1 MTTLQSELKHKQPE
15 HDAIENDLTAWLNA
29 GHVIEILGTTQQIK
43 HGPEYT
49 IRSYQERKQKCRAE

>member
-15 HDAIENDLTAWLNA
+15 HDAINA
-29 GHVIEILGTTQQIK
+29 DIERYLSSGKLIEILGTTQQIK

-49 IRSYQERKQKCRAE
+49 IRSYQERRQK

>member
-15 HDAIENDLTAWLNA
+15 HDAISADIEAYLSSGKL
-29 GHVIEILGTTQQIK
+29 IEILGTTQQIK

-49 IRSYQERKQKCRAE
+49 IRSYQERKQHGR

>member
-15 HDAIENDLTAWLNA
+15 HDAINADINRWLDA
-29 GHVIEILGTTQQIK
+29 GNVIQKLGTTQQIK

-49 IRSYQERKQKCRAE
+49 IRSYQERKQHGR

>member
-15 HDAIENDLTAWLNA
+15 HDAIAADINLSLDA
-29 GHVIEILGTTQQIK
+29 GKLIEILGTTQQIK

-49 IRSYQERKQKCRAE
+49 IRSYQERKQHGR